1 MLIKF
6 IISCFFLAVS
16 PGPDNIYTLSL
27 TMESGRKSGIM
38 FILGLVFG
46 CLVHTLLLTLGFSI
60 LILESSYAF
69 NMLKYFGF
77 IYLIYLAI
85 QVYFSKNNFNLNSKI
100 SNSNFNSFSY
110 IKRGFLMNLLN
121 PKVLI
126 FFIAFFPNFIFS
138 ETIPYKFQILCLG
151 LIFILIT
158 VLVFGSIVIFSS
170 NIYLKFKNI
179 YKYKLAI
186 RYFNVIILVTI
197 SLLILFSENNI
208 TLD

>member
-27 TMESGRKSGIM
+27 TMESGRKSGVM

-85 QVYFSKNNFNLNSKI
+85 QVYFSKNNYNLNSKI

-186 RYFNVIILVTI
+186 RYFNVIILIAI

>member
-6 IISCFFLAVS
+6 IISCFLLAIS

-27 TMESGRKSGIM
+27 TMESGRKSGFM

-46 CLVHTLLLTLGFSI
+46 CFIHTLLLTLGFSI
-60 LILESSYAF
+60 LILESSYTF

-85 QVYFSKNNFNLNSKI
+85 QVYFSKNNFYLNTKE

-138 ETIPYKFQILCLG
+138 ETIPYKFQILSLG

-158 VLVFGSIVIFSS
+158 VLVFGSIVVFSS

-179 YKYKLAI
+179 QKYKLI
-186 RYFNVIILVTI
+186 ITYINVIILVTI

>member
-6 IISCFFLAVS
+6 IISCFLLALS

-27 TMESGRKSGIM
+27 TMESGRKSGFM

-46 CLVHTLLLTLGFSI
+46 CFIHTLLLTLGFSI
-60 LILESSYAF
+60 LILESSYTF

-85 QVYFSKNNFNLNSKI
+85 QVYFSKNNFYLNTKE
-100 SNSNFNSFSY
+100 SNSNFNSFFY

-158 VLVFGSIVIFSS
+158 VLVFGSIVVFSS

-179 YKYKLAI
+179 QKYKLTI
-186 RYFNVIILVTI
+186 TYINVVILVTI

>member
-6 IISCFFLAVS
+6 IISCFLLALS

-27 TMESGRKSGIM
+27 TMESGRKSGFM

-46 CLVHTLLLTLGFSI
+46 CFIHTLLLTLGFSI
-60 LILESSYAF
+60 LILKSSYAF

-100 SNSNFNSFSY
+100 SNSNLNSFTY

-151 LIFILIT
+151 LIFILTT
-158 VLVFGSIVIFSS
+158 VLVFGSIVVFSS

-179 YKYKLAI
+179 KKYKLI
-186 RYFNVIILVTI
+186 ITYINVIILVTI

>member
-27 TMESGRKSGIM
+27 TLESGRKPGFM
-38 FILGLVFG
+38 FIIGLVSG
-46 CLVHTLLLTLGFSI
+46 CFIHTLLLTLGFSI
-60 LILESSYAF
+60 LILKSSYAF
-69 NMLKYFGF
+69 NILKYFGF

-85 QVYFSKNNFNLNSKI
+85 QVYFSKNNFNLNTKT
-100 SNSNFNSFSY
+100 SNSNFNSFFY

-138 ETIPYKFQILCLG
+138 ETIPYKFQMLCLG
-151 LIFILIT
+151 LIFILTT

-179 YKYKLAI
+179 QKYKLTV
-186 RYFNVIILVTI
+186 RYFNIIILVAI

>member
-27 TMESGRKSGIM
+27 TMESGRKSGVM

-85 QVYFSKNNFNLNSKI
+85 QVYFSKNNFNLNSKT
-100 SNSNFNSFSY
+100 SNSNFNSFTY

-186 RYFNVIILVTI
+186 RYFNIIILVAI

-208 TLD
+208 TLE

>member
-60 LILESSYAF
+60 LILKSSYAF

-85 QVYFSKNNFNLNSKI
+85 QVYFSKNNFNLKSKI

-151 LIFILIT
+151 LIFILTT

-186 RYFNVIILVTI
+186 RYFNVIILVAI

>member
-186 RYFNVIILVTI
+186 RYFNVIILVAI

>member
-6 IISCFFLAVS
+6 IISCFLLTLS

-27 TMESGRKSGIM
+27 TMESGRKSGFM
-38 FILGLVFG
+38 FILGLVLG
-46 CLVHTLLLTLGFSI
+46 CFIHTLLLTLGFSI
-60 LILESSYAF
+60 LILESSYTF

-85 QVYFSKNNFNLNSKI
+85 QVYFSKNNFHLNTKI

-126 FFIAFFPNFIFS
+126 FFVAFFPNFIFS
-138 ETIPYKFQILCLG
+138 ETIHYKFQILCLG
-151 LIFILIT
+151 LIFVLIT
-158 VLVFGSIVIFSS
+158 VLVFGSIVVFSS
-170 NIYLKFKNI
+170 KIYLKFKNI
-179 YKYKLAI
+179 QKYKLTI
-186 RYFNVIILVTI
+186 RYFNVIILVAI

>member
-27 TMESGRKSGIM
+27 TMESGRKSGVM

-85 QVYFSKNNFNLNSKI
+85 QVYFSKNNFNLNTKE

-186 RYFNVIILVTI
+186 RYFNVIILIAI

>member
-6 IISCFFLAVS
+6 IISCFLLAIS

-27 TMESGRKSGIM
+27 TMESGRKSGFM

-46 CLVHTLLLTLGFSI
+46 CFIHTLLLTLGFSI

-85 QVYFSKNNFNLNSKI
+85 QVYFSKNNFNLNSKT
-100 SNSNFNSFSY
+100 SNSNFNSFTY

-186 RYFNVIILVTI
+186 RYFNIIILVAI

-208 TLD
+208 TLE

>member
-1 MLIKF
+1 
-6 IISCFFLAVS
+6 
-16 PGPDNIYTLSL
+16 
-27 TMESGRKSGIM
+27 
-38 FILGLVFG
+38 
-46 CLVHTLLLTLGFSI
+46 
-60 LILESSYAF
+60 
-69 NMLKYFGF
+69 
-77 IYLIYLAI
+77 
-85 QVYFSKNNFNLNSKI
+85 
-100 SNSNFNSFSY
+100 
-110 IKRGFLMNLLN
+110 MNLLN

-158 VLVFGSIVIFSS
+158 VLVFGSIVVFSS

-179 YKYKLAI
+179 QKYKLTI
-186 RYFNVIILVTI
+186 TYINVIILVTI

>member
-6 IISCFFLAVS
+6 IISCFLLAVS

-38 FILGLVFG
+38 FVLGLVFG
-46 CLVHTLLLTLGFSI
+46 CLIHTLLLTLGFSI

-85 QVYFSKNNFNLNSKI
+85 QVYFSKNNFNLNSKT

-186 RYFNVIILVTI
+186 RYFNIIILVAI

-208 TLD
+208 TLE

>member
-6 IISCFFLAVS
+6 IISSFFLAVS

-27 TMESGRKSGIM
+27 TMESGRKSGFM
-38 FILGLVFG
+38 FILGLIFG

-60 LILESSYAF
+60 LILKSSYAF
-69 NMLKYFGF
+69 NTLKYFGF

-85 QVYFSKNNFNLNSKI
+85 QVFFSKKNFILNTKI

-158 VLVFGSIVIFSS
+158 VLVFGFIVIFSS
-170 NIYLKFKNI
+170 SVYLKFKNI
-179 YKYKLAI
+179 QKYKLTV
-186 RYFNVIILVTI
+186 RYFNVIILVAI

-208 TLD
+208 TLE

>member
-60 LILESSYAF
+60 LILKSSYAF

-85 QVYFSKNNFNLNSKI
+85 QVYFSKNNFNLKSKI

-186 RYFNVIILVTI
+186 RYFNVIILVAI

>member
-6 IISCFFLAVS
+6 IISCFLLAVS

-85 QVYFSKNNFNLNSKI
+85 QVYFSKRNFNLNSKI

-151 LIFILIT
+151 LIFILTT
-158 VLVFGSIVIFSS
+158 VLVFGSIVIFSN

-186 RYFNVIILVTI
+186 RYFNVIILVAI

>member
-6 IISCFFLAVS
+6 IISCFLLALS

-27 TMESGRKSGIM
+27 TMESGRKSGFM

-46 CLVHTLLLTLGFSI
+46 CFIHTLLLTLGFSI
-60 LILESSYAF
+60 LILESSYTF

-85 QVYFSKNNFNLNSKI
+85 QVYFSKNNFYLNTKE
-100 SNSNFNSFSY
+100 SNSNFNSFFY

-158 VLVFGSIVIFSS
+158 VLVFGSIVVFSS

-179 YKYKLAI
+179 QKYKLTIAYI
-186 RYFNVIILVTI
+186 NVIILVTI

>member
-6 IISCFFLAVS
+6 IISCFLLAIS

-27 TMESGRKSGIM
+27 TMESGRKSGFM

-46 CLVHTLLLTLGFSI
+46 CFIHTLLLTLGFSI
-60 LILESSYAF
+60 LILESSYTF

-85 QVYFSKNNFNLNSKI
+85 QVYFSKNNFYLNTKE

-138 ETIPYKFQILCLG
+138 ETIPYEFQILCLG

-158 VLVFGSIVIFSS
+158 VLVFGSIVVFSS

-179 YKYKLAI
+179 QKYKLI
-186 RYFNVIILVTI
+186 ITYINVIILVTI

>member
-6 IISCFFLAVS
+6 IISCFLLAIS

-27 TMESGRKSGIM
+27 TMESGRKSGFM

-46 CLVHTLLLTLGFSI
+46 CFIHTLLLTLGFSI
-60 LILESSYAF
+60 LILESSYTF

-85 QVYFSKNNFNLNSKI
+85 QVYFSKNNFYLNTKE

-158 VLVFGSIVIFSS
+158 VLVFGSIVVFSS

-179 YKYKLAI
+179 QKYNLI
-186 RYFNVIILVTI
+186 ITYINVIILVTI

>member
-6 IISCFFLAVS
+6 IVSCFLLALS

-27 TMESGRKSGIM
+27 TMESGRKSGFM

-46 CLVHTLLLTLGFSI
+46 CFIHTLLLTLGFSI
-60 LILESSYAF
+60 LILESSYTF

-85 QVYFSKNNFNLNSKI
+85 QVYFSKNNFYLNTKE
-100 SNSNFNSFSY
+100 SNSNFNSFFY

-158 VLVFGSIVIFSS
+158 VLVFGSIVVFSS

-179 YKYKLAI
+179 QKYKLI
-186 RYFNVIILVTI
+186 ITYINVIILVTI

>member
-27 TMESGRKSGIM
+27 TMESGRKSGVM

-100 SNSNFNSFSY
+100 SNSNFNSFTY

-151 LIFILIT
+151 LIFILTT
-158 VLVFGSIVIFSS
+158 VLVFGSIVIFSN

-179 YKYKLAI
+179 HKYKLTI
-186 RYFNVIILVTI
+186 RYFNVIILVAI